1 MIIVASKNRTLIG
14 NKSGGNKS
22 TEWGA
27 WNAFQ
32 DQGCQIFLGTIN
44 QQGGGNTKLPQN
56 ILNCRKIDQMSIKY
70 TNILHCKAHQNL
82 PKFRFLVSK

>member
-32 DQGCQIFLGTIN
+32 DQGCQIFLGTIY
-44 QQGGGNTKLPQN
+44 QQGEN
-56 ILNCRKIDQMSIKY
+56 IPNYHKIYLMAVK
-70 TNILHCKAHQNL
+70 
-82 PKFRFLVSK
+82 